1 MGGPTHPNLKYDK
14 RILVVIRILRSSIMS
29 NTKLLLS
36 QLEVIYYEVLDI
48 EVLIKTIK
56 DMHILIQLLNG
67 IKAFVKDIFINWI
80 KI

>member
-1 MGGPTHPNLKYDK
+1 
-14 RILVVIRILRSSIMS
+14 MS

-67 IKAFVKDIFINWI
+67 IKAFVKDIFIN
-80 KI
+80 